1 LVSTNIYTQSYQNIT
16 NGGFESQ
23 VSEFTKVFFR
33 LMSKRIFA
41 LIKFSLYLRLH
52 STMARI
58 PAGNIYL
65 IVANCIGVFSLS
77 ENK

>member
-1 LVSTNIYTQSYQNIT
+1 
-16 NGGFESQ
+16 
-23 VSEFTKVFFR
+23 
-33 LMSKRIFA
+33 MSKRIFA

-65 IVANCIGVFSLS
+65 IAANCIAVFSLS